1 MAREIVMRTMAYQG
15 VMLSPAFVVM
25 KEPQNLRHVVYMA
38 REMVMRTMAYQGDML
53 SPAPRTEKRLRKRV
67 TTNSI

>member
-1 MAREIVMRTMAYQG
+1 
-15 VMLSPAFVVM
+15 MLMTLIVVM